1 MSRSIYV
8 HAVIYNNRLKVYE
21 NYVLH
26 KRIKIVFNVFF
37 KKGLIWNLEIFEMHF
52 HFSDISL
59 IFMIFLKSYSF
70 STY

>member
-1 MSRSIYV
+1 MKI
-8 HAVIYNNRLKVYE
+8 I
-21 NYVLH
+21 YVLH

-37 KKGLIWNLEIFEMHF
+37 KKGLIWNLEIFEIHF
-52 HFSDISL
+52 HFSDIYL

>member
-1 MSRSIYV
+1 MKI
-8 HAVIYNNRLKVYE
+8 I
-21 NYVLH
+21 YVLH

-59 IFMIFLKSYSF
+59 IFMIFWSHIVFLLTRENVSI
-70 STY
+70 